1 MESKCFISYDMFRRT
16 CPSHTVLEAL
26 SNKWLYLVVMALG
39 RSGRMRFSDLQRLL
53 EGVSPKMLTQTLR
66 GLERDGLLM
75 REVFPVVPPRVE
87 YELTPLGKEFA
98 RLLVHMLDWSV
109 DHVPQILAARES
121 YDAASG
127 KAGNGAASPTRS

>member
-1 MESKCFISYDMFRRT
+1 MESKGFISYDMFRRT

-39 RSGRMRFSDLQRLL
+39 RRGRMRFSELQKLL

-66 GLERDGLLM
+66 GLERDGMLQ

-87 YELTPLGKEFA
+87 YELTPLGREFA

-109 DHVPQILAARES
+109 AHVPDILAARAL
-121 YDAASG
+121 YDVAAG
-127 KAGNGAASPTRS
+127 DAVTPPAGS